1 MATARTL
8 EPPRQRRTQEERSAE
23 TRKRLLDAAIECL
36 IELGYAATTTAV
48 VAERAG
54 VSRGA
59 QLHHYPTKADLL
71 AAAVDHL
78 STRLGHQLAVEADRL
93 PQGGSRLSAVANT
106 LLRGIRDP
114 LFLAWVELR
123 VAARTDPELRAAL
136 APVEKR
142 LRDGVDQML
151 RRLFG
156 PAAANA
162 KTYNDVVALSITF
175 FEGLLLERAAS
186 TDSPRVRQQRE
197 TATIEAWKHLA
208 LGALQPQSENR

>member
-59 QLHHYPTKADLL
+59 QLHHYPTKAELL

-78 STRLGHQLAVEADRL
+78 SHRLGHQLAVEADKL
-93 PQGGSRLSAVANT
+93 PEGGSRLSAVANT

-142 LRDGVDQML
+142 LRDSIDQML

-156 PAAANA
+156 PAAHS
-162 KTYNDVVALSITF
+162 KTYNEVVALSITF
-175 FEGLLLERAAS
+175 LEGLLLERAGS

-197 TATIEAWKHLA
+197 TATIEAWKRLA
-208 LGALQPQSENR
+208 LGALQPRK